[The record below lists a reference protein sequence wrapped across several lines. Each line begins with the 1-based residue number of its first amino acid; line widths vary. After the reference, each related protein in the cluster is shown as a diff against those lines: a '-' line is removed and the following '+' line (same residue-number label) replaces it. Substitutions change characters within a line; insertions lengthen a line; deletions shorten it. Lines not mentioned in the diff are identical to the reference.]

1 MPARPAS
8 GRTPCA
14 MMRSV
19 YAPTPGIV
27 SHAQFVGYGWTY
39 GAGVGSVY
47 GRLCNQLP
55 SVPRKVLPPDPAAGR
70 WIGEAVGGGRRA
82 LHRAAGR
89 VAAPLTLLRNGP
101 VSPRRF
107 LHGAGGFL
115 LLSTVVV
122 DWQKANNCNGS
133 YVTQPRGGPGEKP
146 LGRAD
151 APVIPTTVSIA
162 RHPTVARRYGT
173 ARRLSR
179 SGGRRVWYTR
189 RGEQHAVGFGPAE
202 FHDGCRIG
210 NPRVAAP
217 VFSAAPVPTSTRRQ
231 LAGCNGFDPRPCAVS
246 PVYEQADT
254 GAAPINHKEH
264 PCFASLPCG
273 SSIHRACLSLPGT
286 TKWQSTIDAK
296 VRDQPRKQAATVSTA
311 NHTTFNCETSAKRP
325 RELSQADTNDTKE
338 ASYEVALVKQS
349 TRRENLAQPLPVERD
364 RSRRMTRRP
373 ASTVDGD
380 GKAWAL
386 LTQPRK
392 DTT

>member
-122 DWQKANNCNGS
+122 DWQKANNCNES
-133 YVTQPRGGPGEKP
+133 YATQPRGGPGEKP

-217 VFSAAPVPTSTRRQ
+217 VFSAPVP
-231 LAGCNGFDPRPCAVS
+231 
-246 PVYEQADT
+246 
-254 GAAPINHKEH
+254 PINHKEH